1 MNELKLAKLEN
12 TLPKLNRELSWL
24 AFNERVLYEA
34 LDSHVPVIERLRFL
48 GIYSNNLDEFFRV
61 RVGTLQRLMGTKAMT
76 SLGYNPRKIVTQIYQ
91 KLKEDEKIFD
101 SAFND
106 IKRELKQVG
115 IEFISDQTISQENK
129 DWCNQ
134 YFLKQIRGG
143 ISPLLFR
150 EDLRFPILK
159 DKSIYLAIK
168 LELTDG
174 KIVFSL
180 IEVPTDFFP
189 RFVVIPSQEQNLH
202 QVILLED
209 IIRLNLV
216 QIYKVFNIKSAE
228 AFTIKLTRDAEL
240 TLDSDFSKKDM
251 NYLSQRLSQ
260 RKKGAPVRFIADSD
274 IPKDLLHFLT
284 VKNKINKQN
293 IVLSGRYH
301 NFKDFMHFPNFGIP
315 NLIYPA
321 IESVRNPKFDGNKT
335 ILETIEKRD
344 VALIYPYHSFD
355 YLLDFLRESSI
366 HPEVTE
372 IKISLYRL
380 ANKSQIVNILTNAVK
395 NGKKVT
401 VVMEVTARFD
411 EANNIFW
418 SNQMKEEG
426 IRIIY
431 GHPEFKVHCKLAYV
445 LKGNKNNSIEFA
457 NISTGNYNE
466 VTADI
471 YSDISLFTSDKRLT
485 NDVAEVF
492 RFLEGKQKPEFKNLL
507 VAPFHLR
514 EAIIAKIEREIK
526 QAKRGKKTQIIIKSN
541 SLVDDEIID
550 KLYEAQKAGVKV
562 KLIIR
567 GICCLAIG
575 QDPQNEIE
583 AISIV
588 DKYLEHARVY
598 YFYNNGKHECF
609 ISSADIM
616 LRNLDFR
623 LEVAAPIFD
632 ESIILKILKFLKIQ
646 LSDNTKARYHNE
658 YMSNPHKSDLNSK
671 KMRSQD
677 EIYAWLAEG
686 GKI

>member
-1 MNELKLAKLEN
+1 
-12 TLPKLNRELSWL
+12 
-24 AFNERVLYEA
+24 
-34 LDSHVPVIERLRFL
+34 
-48 GIYSNNLDEFFRV
+48 
-61 RVGTLQRLMGTKAMT
+61 
-76 SLGYNPRKIVTQIYQ
+76 
-91 KLKEDEKIFD
+91 
-101 SAFND
+101 
-106 IKRELKQVG
+106 
-115 IEFISDQTISQENK
+115 
-129 DWCNQ
+129 
-134 YFLKQIRGG
+134 
-143 ISPLLFR
+143 
-150 EDLRFPILK
+150 
-159 DKSIYLAIK
+159 
-168 LELTDG
+168 
-174 KIVFSL
+174 
-180 IEVPTDFFP
+180 
-189 RFVVIPSQEQNLH
+189 
-202 QVILLED
+202 
-209 IIRLNLV
+209 
-216 QIYKVFNIKSAE
+216 
-228 AFTIKLTRDAEL
+228 
-240 TLDSDFSKKDM
+240 
-251 NYLSQRLSQ
+251 
-260 RKKGAPVRFIADSD
+260 
-274 IPKDLLHFLT
+274 
-284 VKNKINKQN
+284 
-293 IVLSGRYH
+293 
-301 NFKDFMHFPNFGIP
+301 
-315 NLIYPA
+315 
-321 IESVRNPKFDGNKT
+321 
-335 ILETIEKRD
+335 
-344 VALIYPYHSFD
+344 
-355 YLLDFLRESSI
+355 
-366 HPEVTE
+366 
-372 IKISLYRL
+372 
-380 ANKSQIVNILTNAVK
+380 
-395 NGKKVT
+395 
-401 VVMEVTARFD
+401 MEVTARFD